1 MTEERTLEQL
11 NQTELSKAA
20 EKLVS
25 SEYLN
30 SHSLILD
37 AAMEEYLTEIIND
50 PMESKYD
57 KYVAEMAQNL
67 MDNLRWRKNG
77 AQVLYKIMT
86 TQNAKEIGEEEDEP
100 IEDYLLSV
108 IKESKKDEW
117 ALGSLCLEMLETMEQ
132 WANLTPEFP
141 ELL

>member
-1 MTEERTLEQL
+1 MTEERTVEQL
-11 NQTELSKAA
+11 NQTELSQAA

-25 SEYLN
+25 PEYLN
-30 SHSLILD
+30 SHSLTLG

-50 PMESKYD
+50 PGESKYD

-67 MDNLRWRKNG
+67 LGNLRWRKNG

-117 ALGSLCLEMLETMEQ
+117 TLGSLCLEMLETMEQ

>member
-1 MTEERTLEQL
+1 MTEERTVEQL
-11 NQTELSKAA
+11 NQTELSQAA

-25 SEYLN
+25 PEYLN
-30 SHSLILD
+30 SHSLILG

-50 PMESKYD
+50 PGESKYD

-67 MDNLRWRKNG
+67 LDNLRWRKNG

-117 ALGSLCLEMLETMEQ
+117 TLGSLCLEMLETMEQ